1 MKMKNKASWELK
13 VMIKSLSIMQVLN
26 TDKENKRLQ
35 EAKQELKDRNVAIQ
49 LSTKGEM
56 ENETYKNY

>member
-1 MKMKNKASWELK
+1 MKNKASWELK

-35 EAKQELKDRNVAIQ
+35 EAKQELKDRNVAI
-49 LSTKGEM
+49 
-56 ENETYKNY
+56 